1 MTTTYK
7 TAGFAVLLFLVML
20 AGVELLVRGPLFPTA
35 GDLAS
40 PYVSAIR
47 FIHGENPYPSDNFMT
62 LLHSAGA
69 PESLS
74 VNESGQHP
82 IYPPT
87 TLLVLAPL
95 AELPWAWAV
104 HCYVWACTFAYL
116 GLVWLLSR
124 LVADTW
130 GSWRRLGFI
139 AFALAISPIHTA
151 IHHGNPTIMVFLLCG
166 YALYCARLRDSTISG
181 IFLAL
186 GFCVKPT
193 TALAAVLIVL
203 LYGRIKSVLAFLGA
217 SALIVGCTAIAMSH
231 IGPLWKTDYQN
242 NLRLFFG
249 RNGPNNFA
257 THNLARFDM
266 VNLQVP
272 IYSVFHDIRAANLL
286 AWAIS
291 AALAIVWL
299 LLFLRGRTCKP
310 DTYWIGVG
318 SMSLLALLPVY
329 QRNYNAGVIL
339 FVVLWAFDN
348 LHEPLARAVL
358 LLSGIFLI
366 PGEALL
372 RRTGFADRFS
382 GSVLWNLFAMS
393 QLTWAVV
400 AVLVL
405 CFLYKW
411 KRNTLG
417 AAAQW
422 TQSSLSPSGL
432 RPG

>member
-1 MTTTYK
+1 
-7 TAGFAVLLFLVML
+7 
-20 AGVELLVRGPLFPTA
+20 
-35 GDLAS
+35 
-40 PYVSAIR
+40 
-47 FIHGENPYPSDNFMT
+47 
-62 LLHSAGA
+62 
-69 PESLS
+69 
-74 VNESGQHP
+74 
-82 IYPPT
+82 
-87 TLLVLAPL
+87 
-95 AELPWAWAV
+95 
-104 HCYVWACTFAYL
+104 
-116 GLVWLLSR
+116 
-124 LVADTW
+124 
-130 GSWRRLGFI
+130 
-139 AFALAISPIHTA
+139 
-151 IHHGNPTIMVFLLCG
+151 MVFLLCG

-217 SALIVGCTAIAMSH
+217 SSLIVGCTAIAMSH

-358 LLSGIFLI
+358 LL
-366 PGEALL
+366 
-372 RRTGFADRFS
+372 
-382 GSVLWNLFAMS
+382 WNLFAMS